1 MEVDN
6 RHRCQL
12 CNRRFTRS
20 NNLKNHIKTKHDK
33 VSLSFSCYLC
43 RKNFKE
49 QDKYLR
55 HIDNHKEGLSFVL
68 YKQAFDKTIQIFRK
82 HFQNYFSLN
91 DILNE
96 TEDIQSLLHTQ
107 FLQYPKYKVNF
118 LVQVEY
124 ILKGE
129 NNLTL
134 EREIFHIRTSNFVV
148 SKANSSK
155 TLRKTIN
162 NHLFEIISTE
172 KDMNLPQSGWVS
184 NKIILLDVYF
194 HKMNLLL

>member
-6 RHRCQL
+6 RHRCQV

-20 NNLKNHIKTKHDK
+20 YNLKKHIQIKHDK

-43 RKNFKE
+43 RKNFLK
-49 QDKYLR
+49 QDEYLR

-68 YKQAFDKTIQIFRK
+68 YKQAFDKTVQIFRK
-82 HFQNYFSLN
+82 HYQNYFSLN

-96 TEDIQSLLHTQ
+96 TEDIQSLIHTQ
-107 FLQYPKYKVNF
+107 LLQYPKYKVNI
-118 LVQVEY
+118 LVQIEY

-134 EREIFHIRTSNFVV
+134 EKEILHIRTSNFVV
-148 SKANSSK
+148 PKANS
-155 TLRKTIN
+155 RKFLKKKN
-162 NHLFEIISTE
+162 C
-172 KDMNLPQSGWVS
+172 
-184 NKIILLDVYF
+184 
-194 HKMNLLL
+194 

>member
-6 RHRCQL
+6 RIRCQL
-12 CNRRFTRS
+12 CNRRFTKS

-96 TEDIQSLLHTQ
+96 TEDIQSLIQTQ
-107 FLQYPKYKVNF
+107 FLQYPKYKVNL
-118 LVQVEY
+118 LVQIEY

-155 TLRKTIN
+155 TLRKIIN
-162 NHLFEIISTE
+162 NHLFEIISKE

-184 NKIILLDVYF
+184 NKMISIDVNL
-194 HKMNLLL
+194 HKIN

>member
-68 YKQAFDKTIQIFRK
+68 YKQVFDKTIQIFRK

-96 TEDIQSLLHTQ
+96 TEDIQSLIHTQ
-107 FLQYPKYKVNF
+107 FLQYPKYKVNL
-118 LVQVEY
+118 LVQIEY

-129 NNLTL
+129 NNLLL

-155 TLRKTIN
+155 TLSKIIY
-162 NHLFEIISTE
+162 NHLFEMISKE
-172 KDMNLPQSGWVS
+172 KEMSLPQSGWVS
-184 NKIILLDVYF
+184 NKIISIDVNL
-194 HKMNLLL
+194 HKINLLL

>member
-49 QDKYLR
+49 QDKYLK

-68 YKQAFDKTIQIFRK
+68 YKKAFDKAVQIFRK
-82 HFQNYFSLN
+82 HFKNYFSLN

-96 TEDIQSLLHTQ
+96 TVEIQSLIQAQL
-107 FLQYPKYKVNF
+107 LDYPKYKVNF
-118 LVQVEY
+118 LLQIEY

-129 NNLTL
+129 NNITL
-134 EREIFHIRTSNFVV
+134 EKEIFNIRTSNFII
-148 SKANSSK
+148 SK
-155 TLRKTIN
+155 TSSQKNIIKAIKT
-162 NHLFEIISTE
+162 HLFETLAKE
-172 KDMNLPQSGWVS
+172 KDMNLPQSGWIS
-184 NKIILLDVYF
+184 NKIILMDINFYKL
-194 HKMNLLL
+194 NLLL

>member
-6 RHRCQL
+6 RHRCQV

-20 NNLKNHIKTKHDK
+20 YNLKKHIQIKHDK

-43 RKNFKE
+43 RKNFLK
-49 QDKYLR
+49 QDEYLR

-68 YKQAFDKTIQIFRK
+68 YKQAFDKTVQIFRK

-96 TEDIQSLLHTQ
+96 TEDIQSLIHTQ
-107 FLQYPKYKVNF
+107 LLQYPKYKVNI
-118 LVQVEY
+118 LVQIEY
-124 ILKGE
+124 ILRGE

-134 EREIFHIRTSNFVV
+134 EKEIFHIRTSNFVV
-148 SKANSSK
+148 SKAYSRK
-155 TLRKTIN
+155 TLKKLLTIIYLKYFLKKKT
-162 NHLFEIISTE
+162 
-172 KDMNLPQSGWVS
+172 
-184 NKIILLDVYF
+184 
-194 HKMNLLL
+194 

>member
-1 MEVDN
+1 M
-6 RHRCQL
+6 L
-12 CNRRFTRS
+12 PMSKF
-20 NNLKNHIKTKHDK
+20 
-33 VSLSFSCYLC
+33 
-43 RKNFKE
+43 FKE
-49 QDKYLR
+49 QDKYLK

-91 DILNE
+91 DILSE
-96 TEDIQSLLHTQ
+96 TEDIQSLIHTQ
-107 FLQYPKYKVNF
+107 FLQYPKYKVNL
-118 LVQVEY
+118 LVQIEY

-155 TLRKTIN
+155 NLKRSIN
-162 NHLFEIISTE
+162 NHLFEILSKE

-184 NKIILLDVYF
+184 NKIISIDVNL
-194 HKMNLLL
+194 HKINLLL

>member
-12 CNRRFTRS
+12 YNIRFTRS
-20 NNLKNHIKTKHDK
+20 NNLRRHIKTKHDK

-96 TEDIQSLLHTQ
+96 TEDIQSLIQTQ
-107 FLQYPKYKVNF
+107 FLQYPKYKVNL
-118 LVQVEY
+118 LVQIEY

-155 TLRKTIN
+155 TLRKIIN
-162 NHLFEIISTE
+162 NHLFEIISKE

-184 NKIILLDVYF
+184 NKIISIDVNL
-194 HKMNLLL
+194 HKINLVL

>member
-43 RKNFKE
+43 RKFFKE

-55 HIDNHKEGLSFVL
+55 HIDNHKEGPSFVL

-96 TEDIQSLLHTQ
+96 TEDIQSLIHTQ
-107 FLQYPKYKVNF
+107 FLQYPKYKVNL
-118 LVQVEY
+118 LVQIEY

-155 TLRKTIN
+155 TLRKIIN
-162 NHLFEIISTE
+162 NHLFEIISKE

-184 NKIILLDVYF
+184 NKIISIDVNL
-194 HKMNLLL
+194 HKINLVL

>member
-6 RHRCQL
+6 RHRCQV

-20 NNLKNHIKTKHDK
+20 YNLKKHIQIKHDK

-43 RKNFKE
+43 RKNFRK

-68 YKQAFDKTIQIFRK
+68 YKQAFDKTVQIFRK

-96 TEDIQSLLHTQ
+96 TEDIQSLIRTQ
-107 FLQYPKYKVNF
+107 LLQYPKYKVNI
-118 LVQVEY
+118 LVQIEY

-134 EREIFHIRTSNFVV
+134 EKEIFHIRTSNFVV
-148 SKANSSK
+148 SKANSRK
-155 TLRKTIN
+155 TLKKTVN
-162 NHLFEIISTE
+162 NHLFEIFSKE

-184 NKIILLDVYF
+184 NKIISIDVNL
-194 HKMNLLL
+194 HKINLLL

>member
-6 RHRCQL
+6 RHRCQV

-20 NNLKNHIKTKHDK
+20 YNLKKHIQIKHDK

-43 RKNFKE
+43 RKKFWK

-68 YKQAFDKTIQIFRK
+68 YKQAFDKTVQIFRK

-96 TEDIQSLLHTQ
+96 TEDIQSLIHTQ
-107 FLQYPKYKVNF
+107 LLQYPKYKVNI
-118 LVQVEY
+118 LVQIEY

-134 EREIFHIRTSNFVV
+134 EKEIFHIRTSNFVV
-148 SKANSSK
+148 SKAYSRKKLKK
-155 TLRKTIN
+155 TVN
-162 NHLFEIISTE
+162 NHLFEIFSKE

-184 NKIILLDVYF
+184 NKIISIDVNL
-194 HKMNLLL
+194 HKINLLL

>member
-43 RKNFKE
+43 RKIFNE
-49 QDKYLR
+49 QDKYSR

-68 YKQAFDKTIQIFRK
+68 YKQVFDKTIQIFRK

-96 TEDIQSLLHTQ
+96 TEDIQSLIHTQ
-107 FLQYPKYKVNF
+107 FLQYPKYKVNL
-118 LVQVEY
+118 LVQIEY
-124 ILKGE
+124 ILKRK

-134 EREIFHIRTSNFVV
+134 EREKISYSNF
-148 SKANSSK
+148 
-155 TLRKTIN
+155 
-162 NHLFEIISTE
+162 
-172 KDMNLPQSGWVS
+172 
-184 NKIILLDVYF
+184 
-194 HKMNLLL
+194 

>member
-82 HFQNYFSLN
+82 HFQFFSLN

-96 TEDIQSLLHTQ
+96 TEDIQSLIHTQ
-107 FLQYPKYKVNF
+107 FLQYPKYKVNL
-118 LVQVEY
+118 LVQIEY

-155 TLRKTIN
+155 TLRKIIN
-162 NHLFEIISTE
+162 NHLFEIISKE

-184 NKIILLDVYF
+184 NKIISIDVNL
-194 HKMNLLL
+194 HKINLVL

>member
-49 QDKYLR
+49 QDKYLK

-68 YKQAFDKTIQIFRK
+68 YKKAFDKAVQIFRK
-82 HFQNYFSLN
+82 HFKNYFSLN

-96 TEDIQSLLHTQ
+96 TVEIQSLIQTQ
-107 FLQYPKYKVNF
+107 LLDYPKYKVNF
-118 LVQVEY
+118 LLQIEY

-129 NNLTL
+129 NTITL

-155 TLRKTIN
+155 NLKRSIN
-162 NHLFEIISTE
+162 NHLFEILSKE

-184 NKIILLDVYF
+184 NKIISIDVNL
-194 HKMNLLL
+194 HKINLLL

>member
-43 RKNFKE
+43 RKFFKE

-96 TEDIQSLLHTQ
+96 TEDIQSLIQTQ
-107 FLQYPKYKVNF
+107 FLQYPKYKVNL
-118 LVQVEY
+118 LVQIEY

-155 TLRKTIN
+155 TLRKIIN
-162 NHLFEIISTE
+162 NHLFEIISKE

-184 NKIILLDVYF
+184 NKIISIDVNL
-194 HKMNLLL
+194 HKINLVL

>member
-68 YKQAFDKTIQIFRK
+68 YKQVFDKTIQIFRK

-96 TEDIQSLLHTQ
+96 TEDIQSLIHTQ
-107 FLQYPKYKVNF
+107 FLQYPKYKVNL
-118 LVQVEY
+118 LVQIEY

-129 NNLTL
+129 NNLLL

-162 NHLFEIISTE
+162 NHLFEIISKE

-184 NKIILLDVYF
+184 NKIISIDVNL
-194 HKMNLLL
+194 HKINLLL

>member
-20 NNLKNHIKTKHDK
+20 NNLKVHIKTKHDK

-82 HFQNYFSLN
+82 HCKNYFSLN
-91 DILNE
+91 DIINE
-96 TEDIQSLLHTQ
+96 TEDIQSLIHTQ
-107 FLQYPKYKVNF
+107 FLQYPKYKVNL
-118 LVQVEY
+118 LVQIEY

-155 TLRKTIN
+155 TLRKIIN
-162 NHLFEIISTE
+162 NHLFGIISKE

-184 NKIILLDVYF
+184 NKIISIDVNL
-194 HKMNLLL
+194 HKINLVL